1 MGGKRNEGCN
11 QGLMVKRKSYL
22 GIDTS
27 NYMTSICFI
36 NEDRE
41 IIYEGKKLLEVK
53 LGEKG
58 LQQSQAM
65 FQHIKNLPELFKQ
78 ATNIEQY
85 QLEAIAVSKG
95 PRPEEGS
102 YMPVFLAGV
111 AVAESMAS
119 VLNIP
124 IIYTTHQEGHIAA
137 GIHSA
142 DKKIAAEKFLA
153 VHLSGGTSEVLEVRN
168 IDRGYEINIIGGTLD
183 LHAGQL
189 IDRIGVLLG
198 YPFPA
203 GPSIENFAK
212 KSADNFKRIPTSIR
226 EFSFHF
232 SGAEA
237 EAKRRLAKNESP
249 EDIARAI
256 EHHIAASITK
266 VLSKALESGYP
277 KDILIVG
284 GVAQNQY
291 IRNYFI
297 KQLEHPRLGGRLF
310 FAHKNYSGDNA
321 FGVANIGFTQLFLNK

>member
-1 MGGKRNEGCN
+1 M
-11 QGLMVKRKSYL
+11 RKKNCYL

-36 NEDRE
+36 NEEHE
-41 IIYEGKKLLEVK
+41 IIYEAKKLLEVK
-53 LGEKG
+53 MGEKG
-58 LQQSQAM
+58 LQQSQAT
-65 FQHIKNLPELFKQ
+65 FQHIKNLPMLFKQ
-78 ATNIEQY
+78 VNEMEEY
-85 QLEAIAVSKG
+85 QLSGIAVSKG

-102 YMPVFLAGV
+102 YMPVFLAGM
-111 AVAESMAS
+111 AVAESMAK

-124 IIYTTHQEGHIAA
+124 LIFTTHQEGHIAA

-142 DKKIAAEKFLA
+142 DQKMTSNHFLA

-168 IDRGYEINIIGGTLD
+168 IGTAFEIDIIGGTLD

-198 YPFPA
+198 FPFPA
-203 GPSIENFAK
+203 GPSIEKLAK
-212 KSADNFKRIPTSIR
+212 ISNDDFKRIPTSIK
-226 EFSFHF
+226 ELCFHF

-237 EAKRRLAKNESP
+237 EAKRRLAKNEPRES
-249 EDIARAI
+249 IARAI

-266 VLSKALESGYP
+266 VLSKALEKEYP

-291 IRNYFI
+291 IRNYLI

-321 FGVANIGFTQLFLNK
+321 FGVATIGLTQILLNK